1 MSHVTVRRRKHTIQ
15 IKTAAQLQ
23 SMRAAGL
30 VVADALEAM
39 RAACAPGTT
48 THDLDQIARAV
59 LRQAGASSNF
69 LNYDIGSGPYPGVIC
84 ASVNDWVVHGIP
96 STEVVLRE
104 GDLISIDFGA
114 VVDGWHGDAA
124 ITVAVGEVDKRS
136 AALSAACETAL
147 WAGLAVVAAGARL
160 GDVSHAIETSVA
172 QAAAPPGPWG
182 IVDGYGGHG
191 IGSAMH
197 MAPHILNYGPAGV
210 GPVLEPGMALAIEPM
225 LTAGQPGTR
234 ELGDGWTVVTADGSL
249 AAHWEHTIA
258 IYADGPFVLTA
269 HDGGRAALGARGV
282 ALSGAAS

>member
-1 MSHVTVRRRKHTIQ
+1 MAVRRRKNAIQ
-15 IKTAAQLQ
+15 LKTRAQLQ

-30 VVADALEAM
+30 VVADALAAM
-39 RAACAPGTT
+39 RAACAPGTST
-48 THDLDQIARAV
+48 QDLDQIAREV
-59 LRQAGASSNF
+59 LRQAGATSNF

-84 ASVNDWVVHGIP
+84 ASVNDWLVHGIP
-96 STEVVLRE
+96 SKDVVLCD

-124 ITVAVGEVDKRS
+124 ITVAVGDVDDES
-136 AALSAACETAL
+136 LALSASCEAAM
-147 WAGLAVVAAGARL
+147 WAGLSTVAAGARL
-160 GDVSHAIETSVA
+160 GDVSHAIETSVRA
-172 QAAAPPGPWG
+172 SGDWG

-225 LTAGQPGTR
+225 LTAGRPATR
-234 ELGDGWTVVTADGSL
+234 ELDDGWTVVTADGSR

-258 IYADGPFVLTA
+258 IYDDGPFVLTA
-269 HDGGRAALGARGV
+269 HDGGRAGLGALGVG
-282 ALSGAAS
+282 LSTAAG